1 MKKVQD
7 MSVEGLRVLR
17 TESECRLAEWNTQ
30 EAQGA
35 VIDPKRREH
44 LRTAVREASDR
55 LAKADAH
62 GEG

>member
-1 MKKVQD
+1 MKKTE
-7 MSVEGLRVLR
+7 MSVDGLRVLR

-35 VIDPKRREH
+35 VIDGQRREK

-55 LAKADAH
+55 IAKAD
-62 GEG
+62 ERDEV